1 MEGSVVRL
9 SISVILS
16 YIIICSLNAQEVII
30 KDRIPEAE
38 IIISETADSTT
49 VETAKILQEYL
60 HRMTGVRIKISNAA
74 SRDCVKFISESRFSD
89 RKKLII

>member
-1 MEGSVVRL
+1 VVRL

-16 YIIICSLNAQEVII
+16 NIIICSLNAQEVII

-74 SRDCVKFISESRFSD
+74 SRD
-89 RKKLII
+89 